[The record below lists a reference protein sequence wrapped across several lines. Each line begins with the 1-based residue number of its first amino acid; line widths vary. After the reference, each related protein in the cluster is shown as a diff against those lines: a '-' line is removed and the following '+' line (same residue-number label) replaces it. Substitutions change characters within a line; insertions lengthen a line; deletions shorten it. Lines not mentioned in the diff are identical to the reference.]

1 VRGAAAAAEGGPGSG
16 VAQMPVRVDAQPSLG
31 PTGGSPRGQLQCQ
44 DCLGELPGGEGAV
57 TVAQIQKRQDRLA
70 RKFEV
75 AKQIRKLLDDL
86 KKEIGSDYDDDEWEV
101 QILDLVTE
109 EA

>member
-1 VRGAAAAAEGGPGSG
+1 VW
-16 VAQMPVRVDAQPSLG
+16 VDAQSAVG
-31 PTGGSPRGQLQCQ
+31 PASAWAHGGSQCTN
-44 DCLGELPGGEGAV
+44 CLGELPSREVAV
-57 TVAQIQKRQDRLA
+57 TVTEIQKRQDRQV

-86 KKEIGSDYDDDEWEV
+86 KKEIGSDYDDDEWEAA
-101 QILDLVTE
+101 ILDLVTE